1 MKWLERRVH
10 STCTGITSI
19 SIPRFIHL
27 FELSAVLDGDGA
39 AGLATVGALGLDLLD
54 NVLSLKDLAEDDV
67 TAIEPGGLDGG
78 DEDCCNI
85 QGAHIQR

>member
-1 MKWLERRVH
+1 MREWLVRQVH
-10 STCTGITSI
+10 NILN
-19 SIPRFIHL
+19 SIPRSIHL
-27 FELSAVLDGDGA
+27 FQLSAVLDGDGA
-39 AGLATVGALGLDLLD
+39 AGLATVGTLGLDLLN
-54 NVLSLKDLAEDDV
+54 NVLSLEDLAKDDV